1 MAAAPGVV
9 AVRPAVFL
17 DRDGTLVVEK
27 GYLCRPGDVELIPG
41 VGRALRELAEA
52 GFLRV
57 VVTNQSGVARGYFGR
72 HAVAE
77 VHEAIRRLLRARG
90 ADVDA
95 WYVCPHHPAFTG
107 PCGCRKPETG
117 LLDRAARDL
126 GIDLA
131 RSWVVGDKV
140 SDVELAR
147 RAGCRAA
154 LVRTGYGRRTEA
166 ELAASGRLPEVVAD
180 HLEEAVKRILAW
192 DGLAPG
198 SLTGG

>member
-1 MAAAPGVV
+1 MK
-9 AVRPAVFL
+9 PAVFL

-27 GYLCRPGDVELIPG
+27 GYLCRPEEVELIPG
-41 VGRALRELAEA
+41 AARALRELAGA

-57 VVTNQSGVARGYFGR
+57 VVTNQSGVARGYFGPG
-72 HAVAE
+72 AVAV
-77 VHEAIRRLLRARG
+77 VHEAVRRLLRAGG
-90 ADVDA
+90 ADVDG
-95 WYVCPHHPAFTG
+95 WYVCPHHPEFTG

-117 LLDRAARDL
+117 LLERAARDL

-154 LVRTGYGRRTEA
+154 LVRTGYGRRAEA
-166 ELAASGRLPEVVAD
+166 ELAASGRLPEIVAD
-180 HLEEAVKRILAW
+180 HLEEAVERILAR
-192 DGLAPG
+192 AARVPER
-198 SLTGG
+198 SAGG